1 MKLLTGNSNKSLSKK
16 ISKYLKSKLINSSIR
31 KFADGEIYI
40 EINENIRGNSIFI
53 IQSISSP
60 ANDNLMEL
68 LLCID
73 ALKRSSAKNI
83 TTVIPYFGYARQD
96 RKVVPRTSI
105 SAKLVSNL
113 ITKAGADRVVTV
125 DLHAGQVQGFFDIPV
140 DNLFCTPIFT
150 RHIKKNIKNKNI
162 ICVAPDVGGTERARA
177 LGKSLN
183 VGLAIVDKRR
193 PAPGK
198 SQVMNVIGNVKDKT
212 CIIVDDIIDNIQK
225 QKLSDF
231 INKWIQDKINLVL
244 KSLVDLKNI
253 KDKNSSIKALA
264 YQLYENNGVLKREQV
279 SEYLK
284 SLGQNERK
292 ILRELGVKFGRYH
305 VFLYQL
311 IKPEAVSLRT
321 LLWKNFHQK
330 YFNIKPPIFGLNFLD
345 DKELR
350 NKNFMLLCGFEK
362 FDNLFVRIDILERL
376 FMLIINS
383 PNSKENKEIKI
394 IPEMLNLLG
403 CSKDNFKKLL
413 QKMNYKIFD
422 KNDETYFKYN
432 PIKKFKQNSN
442 KKVSSENP
450 FKILKNLNL
459 G

>member
-1 MKLLTGNSNKSLSKK
+1 MKLLTGNSNKNLSKK

-125 DLHAGQVQGFFDIPV
+125 DLHAGQIQGFFDIPV
-140 DNLFCTPIFT
+140 DNLFCTPIFA
-150 RHIKKNIKNKNI
+150 RHAKKNIKSKNI

-177 LGKSLN
+177 LGKLLN

-198 SQVMNVIGNVKDKT
+198 SQVMNVVGHVKDKT
-212 CIIVDDIIDNIQK
+212 CIIVDDIIDSGGTIVNAATTLKDKGAKEVYAYITHGVLSGEAVKKIQK
-225 QKLSDF
+225 SV
-231 INKWIQDKINLVL
+231 I
-244 KSLVDLKNI
+244 
-253 KDKNSSIKALA
+253 
-264 YQLYENNGVLKREQV
+264 
-279 SEYLK
+279 
-284 SLGQNERK
+284 
-292 ILRELGVKFGRYH
+292 
-305 VFLYQL
+305 
-311 IKPEAVSLRT
+311 
-321 LLWKNFHQK
+321 
-330 YFNIKPPIFGLNFLD
+330 
-345 DKELR
+345 
-350 NKNFMLLCGFEK
+350 
-362 FDNLFVRIDILERL
+362 
-376 FMLIINS
+376 
-383 PNSKENKEIKI
+383 
-394 IPEMLNLLG
+394 
-403 CSKDNFKKLL
+403 KKLVVTDTIDNNE
-413 QKMNYKIFD
+413 K
-422 KNDETYFKYN
+422 
-432 PIKKFKQNSN
+432 IKKAQNIEVLPISNLIGEAIKRISNSTSVSDLFK
-442 KKVSSENP
+442 
-450 FKILKNLNL
+450 
-459 G
+459 